1 MQQKELTMAEATPL
15 QQVYDYANRPNPYP
29 FYAELCKTPVVREP
43 DGSYVV
49 STYWEIH
56 ELMHDPRVSSDVS
69 KRPSP
74 ERPVPRTPGEA
85 QAMDVG
91 FLNSDP
97 PLHDHLRMLA
107 TRYFGPPHSPRRVY
121 DMRPGMAELVRG
133 LVDKFDS
140 KGQIDLVDEF
150 AYPVPVTV
158 ICNLLGIPK
167 EDEAQF
173 HAWAD
178 AIVNGL
184 DLQFEPDPAEVQR
197 RRAASFQG
205 LQALGQYM
213 QQMLQRYRSQPADT
227 FLSFL
232 VNDDGPEGRMTPG
245 QVLATANLLLLAGH
259 ETTVNLIANSMLT
272 FLRHPDIIERLKA
285 EPSFLAPTIEEMLRY
300 EPSVQMLPNRMA
312 LDEIEV
318 AGVTIPSGAAM
329 TLVIAAGNRDPLRF
343 PDPDPFDPERKDN
356 QHLGF
361 GSGIHACFGAP
372 LARLEAHAA
381 LGELIRRLV
390 NPRLVV
396 DPPEYRPSPILRG
409 PRHLLIEVDGIEPS

>member
-1 MQQKELTMAEATPL
+1 MAEATPL
-15 QQVYDYANRPNPYP
+15 QQAYDFANRANPYP
-29 FYAELCKTPVVREP
+29 FYAEQRRTPVELQP

-56 ELMHDPRVSSDVS
+56 ELLHDPRVSSDVT

-74 ERPVPRTPGEA
+74 ERPVPRSPEEE
-85 QAMDVG
+85 QALSVG
-91 FLNSDP
+91 FLQADP

-107 TRYFGPPHSPRRVY
+107 TRYFGPPHSPQRV
-121 DMRPGMAELVRG
+121 DGMRPGMADLVRG
-133 LVDKFDS
+133 LVDKFDA

-158 ICNLLGIPK
+158 ICDLLGIPK

-178 AIVNGL
+178 AIVNGF
-184 DLQFEPDPAEVQR
+184 DVQFEPDPAEVQR
-197 RRAASFQG
+197 RGAA
-205 LQALGQYM
+205 ALEGATALNTYM
-213 QQMLQRYRSQPADT
+213 AQKLAQYRSQPSDT

-232 VNDDGPEGRMTPG
+232 VDDETPEGRMTPG
-245 QVLATANLLLLAGH
+245 QVIATANLLLLAGH

-272 FLRHPDIIERLKA
+272 FMRHPEILRRLK
-285 EPSFLAPTIEEMLRY
+285 EQPDVLVPTIEEMLRY

-312 LDEIEV
+312 LADIDV
-318 AGVTIPSGAAM
+318 GGVTIPSGAAM
-329 TLVIAAGNRDPLRF
+329 TLILAAGNRDPLRF
-343 PDPDPFDPERKDN
+343 PDPDRFDPERPDN

-381 LGELIRRLV
+381 LGELVRRLV
-390 NPRLVV
+390 NPRLVA

-409 PRHLLIEVDGIEPS
+409 PRHLLIEVDDIKPG